1 MNLNLTGD
9 KAKGTI
15 AGVLNSVDGIHR
27 TEAGSPIGL
36 VDSNGKKQPPG
47 FTPNSSYV
55 GAINDNDS
63 WYGALLET
71 HPDYTGNSGWYT
83 YRKGQLKS
91 KDLTTTDRFDQS
103 KVYPNFKDDNPDPY
117 DYYST
122 RDHYLLFNDTSTDYF
137 KHGLHIIDNKTPLRS
152 DKNNREAWDG
162 HEDGTPLRLSNVLR
176 DNTGL
181 GGTPYENTDPI
192 LFGFEL
198 VIDAVSSPLLNG
210 SVEDFI
216 TQFSSISEIGSRK
229 YVLSDFKNQF
239 VKLFKT
245 RGTVFMDANA
255 NSQIKTSISTS
266 NYANTDSQ
274 SSIFEG
280 GKKAYMSYY
289 LKKVG
294 GLELLMESNT
304 GAKKKYLTD
313 YRNDMLKLTFNEDV
327 SSSVGTLS
335 HLYKLLYWSKPNGKN
350 VIPENL
356 LRFNC
361 DIIIS
366 EVRNLNRVRKAMDT
380 GNLEVIKENVS
391 RFVYSLK
398 ECQFWFDLPPHDSEV
413 DMAQAPKEFD
423 QFVVSMDYKYVTT
436 KFERWVPDGKGFG
449 TYAGYNNGAMW
460 KVGNPG
466 GRTTD
471 TTVNAGTLDDNSIPK
486 FFTTGLNTF
495 KQNGVKAAIA
505 LGTWKYSESI
515 EVPTGNNTGDES
527 DGSNET
533 STDVKGSRKE
543 RLKDSFETFKDN
555 SKKSAK
561 KLAKNLQNAAKRELR
576 SQLNTRLRLLN
587 NTLDKIRN
595 ANGVG
600 RMREPTNIYQV
611 PYFYQ
616 GISNGLGGQ
625 VSSNFFYDVHNSLR
639 QFAGDSIGGRLGKNI
654 GTGGN
659 DTGLFGGR

>member
-1 MNLNLTGD
+1 
-9 KAKGTI
+9 
-15 AGVLNSVDGIHR
+15 V
-27 TEAGSPIGL
+27 
-36 VDSNGKKQPPG
+36 
-47 FTPNSSYV
+47 
-55 GAINDNDS
+55 
-63 WYGALLET
+63 
-71 HPDYTGNSGWYT
+71 
-83 YRKGQLKS
+83 
-91 KDLTTTDRFDQS
+91 
-103 KVYPNFKDDNPDPY
+103 
-117 DYYST
+117 
-122 RDHYLLFNDTSTDYF
+122 
-137 KHGLHIIDNKTPLRS
+137 
-152 DKNNREAWDG
+152 
-162 HEDGTPLRLSNVLR
+162 
-176 DNTGL
+176 
-181 GGTPYENTDPI
+181 
-192 LFGFEL
+192 
-198 VIDAVSSPLLNG
+198 
-210 SVEDFI
+210 
-216 TQFSSISEIGSRK
+216 
-229 YVLSDFKNQF
+229 
-239 VKLFKT
+239 
-245 RGTVFMDANA
+245 
-255 NSQIKTSISTS
+255 KTSISTS

-313 YRNDMLKLTFNEDV
+313 YRNDMLKLTFSEDV
-327 SSSVGTLS
+327 SSSMGTLA

-350 VIPENL
+350 IIPENI

-398 ECQFWFDLPPHDSEV
+398 ECQFWFDLPPHDSEI
-413 DMAQAPKEFD
+413 DMSQATKEFD

-436 KFERWVPDGKGFG
+436 KFERWVPDGEGFG
-449 TYAGYNNGAMW
+449 IYAGYNNGAMW

-466 GRTTD
+466 GRSSESA
-471 TTVNAGTLDDNSIPK
+471 VNAGTLDDNSIPK
-486 FFTTGLNTF
+486 FFTVGLNTF

-505 LGTWKYSESI
+505 IGKWSYVDPI
-515 EVPTGNNTGDES
+515 ETPSGSNTGDES

-533 STDVKGSRKE
+533 SLDSKGGRGKSEKNP
-543 RLKDSFETFKDN
+543 FETFKEN

-561 KLAKNLQNAAKRELR
+561 KLAQNLKKTVKNEVRGQIN
-576 SQLNTRLRLLN
+576 NRLRLLN

-600 RMREPTNIYQV
+600 RMREPSNIYEV

-616 GISNGLGGQ
+616 GISDGLGGK

-639 QFAGDSIGGRLGKNI
+639 EFAGDSIGGRLGNNI
-654 GTGGN
+654 ARGGN
-659 DTGLFGGR
+659 NTGIFGGG